1 MTTINDRV
9 KELRK
14 SEEIGL
20 TLEKFGKR
28 LGVGKSAI
36 SDIENGR
43 NNVSEQMFNSIC
55 REFDVNPSWLRDGS
69 GEMFVERSRNDLIE
83 SFIGDI
89 LANES
94 EGFRTRLITAMAKM
108 DEKGWEALERFCRE
122 VMAEEAAAEKQR
134 ETERDELHQELD
146 RQLDL
151 QDGTR
156 KSPESSAG

>member
-1 MTTINDRV
+1 MTQGDRI

-14 SEEIGL
+14 ELKL
-20 TLEKFGKR
+20 TLEKFGSR
-28 LGVGKSAI
+28 LGVGKTAI
-36 SDIENGR
+36 SKIEKGEN
-43 NNVSEQMFNSIC
+43 SLTDQMFKSIC
-55 REFDVNPSWLRDGS
+55 REFNVNPSWLRDGS
-69 GEMFVERSRNDLIE
+69 GEIFVERSKNDLIE

-89 LANES
+89 LVNEP

-122 VMAEEAAAEKQR
+122 VMAEEAAAEKQHD
-134 ETERDELHQELD
+134 TEKDELHRELD

-151 QDGTR
+151 EEGTR